1 MIITISAY
9 NISVKNDSRACFR
22 DDTILTSCRVYAAMR
37 ERAYPGSG
45 PAGLTAPGKRSYAA
59 ITMTSTSGQRARH
72 RGPLIT
78 MHRRQATQT
87 HGSNHV
93 TGIHSDDNPITPPS
107 SSSDEAPD
115 QQRRSRFADRDAV
128 TAEERNRPPVDDSAL
143 LAMEQEAV
151 RDAARATPDQLALN
165 LNTDIKGAFNAE
177 ISGLSP
183 LDAGSSLDLA
193 RTWFRRELELG
204 HRPRNTIDSYSYDLM
219 VLEDL
224 IGAKPIN
231 KIDRRD
237 IARFLGEARSKT
249 TRKRRLTSLRQ
260 FFGYLIKTSR
270 VLKFDPTEGYYP
282 HQIQLRSPIPLFAD
296 EQEDLLAA
304 AIRDEP
310 WSAAAIWLMMRL
322 GLTRSELLALRR
334 DYVDRTSE
342 TTPVVFVYYENLT
355 KQAKERRLATNA
367 EFAGIY
373 DRYLDERT
381 PEDMLFPFGPPAI
394 NGMVERV
401 RRAAGITKD
410 VTPQTLRHTFAVEQA
425 RDGADATHLLKL
437 LGLADDARNRASV
450 ERYIRLAEP
459 PLTTS
464 TAANTSTTPE

>member
-1 MIITISAY
+1 M
-9 NISVKNDSRACFR
+9 
-22 DDTILTSCRVYAAMR
+22 
-37 ERAYPGSG
+37 
-45 PAGLTAPGKRSYAA
+45 TA
-59 ITMTSTSGQRARH
+59 IQ
-72 RGPLIT
+72 
-78 MHRRQATQT
+78 
-87 HGSNHV
+87 
-93 TGIHSDDNPITPPS
+93 SDDHPIASPS
-107 SSSDEAPD
+107 RPDEALEQP
-115 QQRRSRFADRDAV
+115 RRSRFAGRDAV

-143 LAMEQEAV
+143 LALEQEAV
-151 RDAARATPDQLALN
+151 RDAARAKPDQLALN
-165 LNTDIKGAFNAE
+165 LNTDAKGTFNPE
-177 ISGLSP
+177 ITGLAP
-183 LDAGSSLDLA
+183 LDAGSSLGLA

-204 HRPRNTIDSYSYDLM
+204 HRPRNTIESYSYDLM

-231 KIDRRD
+231 KVDRRD
-237 IARFLGEARSKT
+237 IARFLGEAHSKT

-260 FFGYLIKTSR
+260 FFGYLIKTTR

-296 EQEDLLAA
+296 EQADLMAA
-304 AIRDEP
+304 AIHDEP

-334 DYVDRTSE
+334 DHVDRTSE

-367 EFAGIY
+367 EFAEIY
-373 DRYLDERT
+373 DRYLEEKG
-381 PEDMLFPFGPPAI
+381 PEDVLFPFGPPAI

-401 RRAAGITKD
+401 RNAAGITKD

-437 LGLADDARNRASV
+437 LGLAGDARNRASV

-464 TAANTSTTPE
+464 TAATANPERE